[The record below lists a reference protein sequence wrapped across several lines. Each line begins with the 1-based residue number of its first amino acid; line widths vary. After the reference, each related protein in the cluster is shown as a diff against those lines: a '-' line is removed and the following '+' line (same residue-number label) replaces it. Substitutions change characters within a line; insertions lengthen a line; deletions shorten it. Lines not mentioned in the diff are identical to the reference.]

1 MGTQNSGIEELE
13 DCFVLD
19 NSQNN
24 NDHVWL
30 DGCLENCKVV
40 YDTAVTHLYVLFS
53 KSSINVVYFYSG
65 LRPV

>member
-40 YDTAVTHLYVLFS
+40 YDTAVTHFM
-53 KSSINVVYFYSG
+53 YS
-65 LRPV
+65 LVRVQLT